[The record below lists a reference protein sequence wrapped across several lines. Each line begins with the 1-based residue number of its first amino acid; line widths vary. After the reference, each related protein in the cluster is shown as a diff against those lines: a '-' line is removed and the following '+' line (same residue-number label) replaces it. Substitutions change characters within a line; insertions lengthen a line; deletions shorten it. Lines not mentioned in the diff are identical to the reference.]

1 MIFKQKFAKLHNG
14 QKVRPGD
21 TVSFVD
27 SDGQTQTGKIAY
39 GLRGDPKKLY
49 FWNSRFDIES
59 YQNAWV
65 VR

>member
-1 MIFKQKFAKLHNG
+1 MIFKQKYTRLHNG
-14 QKVRPGD
+14 QKVKAGD